1 MKQLGIPNYCGREEI
16 PIQDHSMKRLI
27 IIIIPIL
34 LTGIAAYI
42 FKDSLTEYFAGQPK
56 TLTEANRQ
64 SLELKSQAEEQKSMG
79 KIYLAAGK
87 YLKAAEKLKSALRR
101 NKKSPDYSTYK
112 NMMINYYHQGI
123 NLYIQEALKRP
134 ADKKLR
140 VSAIYDGDTI
150 ELENGEKIRYLGI
163 NSPEIAHKPGERD
176 QPYGRE
182 ATRANSRQV
191 GNRTVQLKFDGE
203 TRGRYGR
210 TLAYVFCGNRF
221 VNAELLK
228 QGMAKYYSPGGD
240 IRYSRLFQACQY
252 LAKEKKLGIWKK
264 KPARRRFARTTK

>member
-1 MKQLGIPNYCGREEI
+1 V
-16 PIQDHSMKRLI
+16 KRLV

-34 LTGIAAYI
+34 LIGGAAYL
-42 FKDSLTEYFAGQPK
+42 FKDSLTEYFEGQPK
-56 TLTEANRQ
+56 NLAEANKQ
-64 SLELKSQAEEQKSMG
+64 ALELKSQAEEQKSLG
-79 KIYLAAGK
+79 KTYLAAGK

-101 NKKSPDYSTYK
+101 DKKSPDYSTYK

-123 NLYIQEALKRP
+123 NLYIQDALKLP

-140 VSAIYDGDTI
+140 ASNIYDGDTI

-182 ATRANSRQV
+182 ATRANSRLV
-191 GNRTVQLKFDGE
+191 GNRMVQLKLDGE
-203 TRGRYGR
+203 TKGRYGR
-210 TLAYVFCGNRF
+210 TLAYVFSGNRF

-240 IRYSRLFQACQY
+240 IRYSRLFQACQS

-264 KPARRRFARTTK
+264 KPARRFARKTKPGAE